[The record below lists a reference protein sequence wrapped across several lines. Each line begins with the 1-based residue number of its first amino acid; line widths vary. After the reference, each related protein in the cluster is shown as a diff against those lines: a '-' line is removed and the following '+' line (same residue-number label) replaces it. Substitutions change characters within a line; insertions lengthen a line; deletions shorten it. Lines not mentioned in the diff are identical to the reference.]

1 MTRKVIVVGAGPA
14 GMMAAGAAAESG
26 ADVIL
31 FEKNKVVGRK
41 LAITGK
47 GRCNITN
54 FCDTDEFIAHLT
66 ANPRFMYSAI
76 NAFPAMIPSH
86 FLRSAG
92 LKPRLSAAIAYFPNP
107 TKRRMLSIHYMII

>member
-1 MTRKVIVVGAGPA
+1 MSRSIIVIGAGPA
-14 GMMAAGAAAESG
+14 GMMAAGAAAENG

-41 LAITGK
+41 LSITGK

-66 ANPRFMYSAI
+66 ANPRFMYSAV
-76 NAFPAMIPSH
+76 NAFSC
-86 FLRSAG
+86 
-92 LKPRLSAAIAYFPNP
+92 Y
-107 TKRRMLSIHYMII
+107 Y